1 MSTYTTLGG
10 QHVVG
15 NDMLIKGIIESITTV
30 NQFYQVLPFK
40 GIHGNALAYNR
51 ELKGQD
57 PMSLVGMVGTG
68 HTSINKDAQHF
79 SRHST
84 ELTTLIGDA
93 QVNGLVQAVGSD
105 FNDATAIQVGAKA
118 KGIGRKFMDDLIN
131 GTSASAIDG
140 YLAVGATYVIAEFV
154 LILHTALVKSHASTF
169 NVGTSTVVAK
179 EVTVANLTAALES
192 SNAATAFSGAFG
204 IVVSLADLG
213 TLASGTRTI
222 TANFKPLH
230 DKVFDLIHGQAGFDG
245 VDALVS
251 TDMTVTATVAD
262 SNAYFTHL
270 DHLIDSVQD
279 KDGMVD
285 YIMMHSRGV
294 RDYTSHLRGV
304 SAAGYDDV
312 MEVKMSSGGVMKVQS
327 YRGVP
332 IFRNDFIQ
340 AGWSSGAKHMYLGTL
355 DDGTFTHGI
364 SGLTASQSA
373 GLQVQKIGAREDV
386 DAEITRVKWY
396 CGMANF
402 SELGLVKGVT
412 S

>member
-131 GTSASAIDG
+131 GTSASAVDG
-140 YLAVGATYVIAEFV
+140 YLSANNTVVYSVF
-154 LILHTALVKSHASTF
+154 ILELVTALTKMHFTHYTIGNAEK
-169 NVGTSTVVAK
+169 A
-179 EVTVANLTAALES
+179 VTVANLDTDFKKTSGFIQNIFGAANTVALG
-192 SNAATAFSGAFG
+192 TVSGDTLTLLAGG
-204 IVVSLADLG
+204 IVVQHKIMDAL
-213 TLASGTRTI
+213 
-222 TANFKPLH
+222 
-230 DKVFDLIHGQAGFDG
+230 HGQAGFDG
-245 VDALVS
+245 LDALVS

-270 DHLIDSVQD
+270 DELIDTVQD

-340 AGWSSGAKHMYLGTL
+340 TGWSSGAKHMYLGTL
-355 DDGTFTHGI
+355 DDGTFSHGI